1 MKLSL
6 QSDNGEVVLIEL
18 AGQVIQKHISPFNE
32 PLGELLGEDA
42 YSRNVLIDMHDVES
56 LDSSGVGWLLV
67 CHKRIRENGGTLVL
81 HSLSPVARSV
91 LKVLNL
97 YLVFKVRET
106 EGEALSLVQGAT
118 R

>member
-6 QSDNGEVVLIEL
+6 QSDNGEVVRIEL

-32 PLGELLGEDA
+32 PLGELLRDDA
-42 YSRNVLIDMHDVES
+42 YSRNVLIDMHDVEL

-67 CHKRIRENGGTLVL
+67 CHKRFREKGGTMVL
-81 HSLSPVARSV
+81 HSLSPVVRNV

-97 YLVFKVRET
+97 YLVFKVCEN
-106 EGEALSLVQGAT
+106 EGEALRLVQGAA
-118 R
+118 